1 MKPEEPGQPVLLIED
16 NPGDARLINEMLDE
30 EPKSAF
36 RMRHADR
43 LSRGLELLSQ
53 MDIELVLLDLSLP
66 DSHGLETFSKVYAHS
81 PKVPIIVLSGND
93 DQQLALYAVK
103 SGAQDY
109 LVKGKIDRELLL
121 KAMQYS
127 IERKR
132 YQEELERQANYDA
145 LTGLPNRHLFHDR
158 LKQAVFAQRSA
169 KSIAVVFIDLDH
181 FKVINDSLGHN
192 FGDEVLRHVGERLM
206 SAVRDGDTVA
216 RLGGDEF
223 VLILSDQTREDVIFR
238 TMRRLIGRVSD
249 PITVGDRELNITC
262 SAGIS
267 MYPQDGPDVQ
277 TLLKNA
283 DAAMYRAKAQGRN
296 TFQFYTAEMNEL
308 ANERLS
314 MEQSLRRAIDRDEL
328 LLHYQPRLNLRTGE
342 VDGVE
347 ALVRW
352 QHPVRGLVLPD
363 RFIPLAEE
371 TGLIVTG
378 MSEHL
383 ELELTESMV
392 MHDAENVIATMQ
404 GLKAIGVRLSVDDFG
419 TGYSS
424 LSYLKRLPLTALK
437 IDGSFVRD
445 ITSGGP
451 DEGLIAKAII
461 SLGHSLHLKVIAEGV
476 ETAEHRKFLEDHEC
490 DEIQGYL
497 VSRGQHDARAD
508 GDHFQRRRMGR
519 GFPDREAIDH
529 DIGEEAVG
537 EAEEGQDEDAHRGQE
552 WLRVAFLHVAAQ
564 HAGRSPQPE
573 SRPER
578 GGGKDHDPERA
589 REVEP
594 FVAHRG
600 AHERRGEAHEAHAE
614 RHPDEAPPR
623 PRHRLLLQVAVGLE
637 DQPRGTQQH
646 VAAAEAGAHH
656 DREGPEC
663 EARLEPGDVAPEH
676 HALEERRG
684 ERAGPEEPVPQLA
697 VPPFR
702 LHAQLEGHAAQH
714 QSHQHRDH
722 RQVERGQYHS
732 VGPRKSR
739 EQDADAQHEPGL
751 VRIPEG
757 PDRSDHHGLLGLAC
771 RGHEH
776 SDSEVVAVKH
786 HVGQHRKP
794 HQHHENKREVHFL
807 VQMTALRDHV
817 QSAPFPAMCVST
829 IM

>member
-1 MKPEEPGQPVLLIED
+1 MKPEDPGQSVLLIED
-16 NPGDARLINEMLDE
+16 NPGDARLIREMLAE
-30 EPKSAF
+30 EPVAPF
-36 RMRHADR
+36 RLAHADR
-43 LSRGLELLSQ
+43 LSRG
-53 MDIELVLLDLSLP
+53 IEVLAQKATDLVLLDLSLP

-81 PKVPIIVLSGND
+81 PKVPIIVLTGND

-109 LVKGKIDRELLL
+109 LVKGKLDRELLL

-132 YQEELERQANYDA
+132 YQEELERQANYDT

-158 LKQAVFAQRSA
+158 LKQAVFAQRNT

-192 FGDEVLRHVGERLM
+192 FGDEVLRHVGERLQ

-238 TMRRLIGRVSD
+238 TMRRLIGKVSE
-249 PITVGDRELNITC
+249 PIVVAERELNITC

-267 MYPQDGPDVQ
+267 LYPQDGPDVQ

-283 DAAMYRAKAQGRN
+283 DAAMYRAKSQGRN

-328 LLHYQPRLNLRTGE
+328 LLHYQPRVNLATGE

-371 TGLIVTG
+371 TGLIVPIGEWVLRTACEQGQAWKRAGFHPVISVNLSARQLWGGGLVRLVSDLLASSG
-378 MSEHL
+378 MAEHL

-404 GLKAIGVRLSVDDFG
+404 ALKAIGVRLSVDDFG

-451 DEGLIAKAII
+451 DGGLIAKAII
-461 SLGHSLHLKVIAEGV
+461 SLGHSLHLRVVAEGV
-476 ETAEHRKFLEDHEC
+476 ESDSHRDFLRENGC

-497 VSRGQHDARAD
+497 ISR
-508 GDHFQRRRMGR
+508 
-519 GFPDREAIDH
+519 P
-529 DIGEEAVG
+529 
-537 EAEEGQDEDAHRGQE
+537 
-552 WLRVAFLHVAAQ
+552 VAAVEVQ
-564 HAGRSPQPE
+564 KFFRSP
-573 SRPER
+573 S
-578 GGGKDHDPERA
+578 
-589 REVEP
+589 V
-594 FVAHRG
+594 
-600 AHERRGEAHEAHAE
+600 
-614 RHPDEAPPR
+614 
-623 PRHRLLLQVAVGLE
+623 
-637 DQPRGTQQH
+637 
-646 VAAAEAGAHH
+646 
-656 DREGPEC
+656 
-663 EARLEPGDVAPEH
+663 
-676 HALEERRG
+676 
-684 ERAGPEEPVPQLA
+684 VPA
-697 VPPFR
+697 
-702 LHAQLEGHAAQH
+702 
-714 QSHQHRDH
+714 
-722 RQVERGQYHS
+722 
-732 VGPRKSR
+732 K
-739 EQDADAQHEPGL
+739 
-751 VRIPEG
+751 
-757 PDRSDHHGLLGLAC
+757 
-771 RGHEH
+771 
-776 SDSEVVAVKH
+776 
-786 HVGQHRKP
+786 
-794 HQHHENKREVHFL
+794 
-807 VQMTALRDHV
+807 
-817 QSAPFPAMCVST
+817 
-829 IM
+829 